1 MRRRRESRGG
11 GGGGGAPTPALTGR
25 ESLIR
30 LIGKRRRILPSH
42 QSLGFANRAAEGEGG
57 AGSRVNGVV
66 DCSGEDEAGVGNLD
80 MVDCPVCGKKID
92 GRDDKVNSHLDA
104 CLAKGSNR
112 KFMQSTLLQFRFD
125 PTRKEKDKYLED
137 SSCVGVDFIQKCAGD
152 SDTQSHGCVVAKGVS
167 AEDDADCTMDLN
179 SETCVPLFT
188 GNADVADVNGN
199 ICKSMGTPSVLP
211 NITTLDKDCS
221 MDEKSMSTIST
232 FIVGRRFA
240 DQVELK
246 QGDSIFLLRDPGNVK
261 DSNAIK
267 VLSADSECAKVLGF
281 LPRELS
287 KHLSP
292 LIEKYDLTFES
303 SRSVILSVTNLN
315 VRNVPYEWVRRKLS
329 HRVFSIKHHSLCNC
343 KFAMQSVLEV
353 EDMQTYP
360 PNSTK
365 YQLNF
370 QILVKEVLK
379 NHCHV
384 FTDEETL
391 FIDCFGSLS
400 DEGQRLFIRLYTRKG
415 PWFRMSEV
423 SYPEIVDCQQA
434 IEALVAKGFLY
445 SLDYK
450 KDPCNADLKEV
461 LDLLTVSEL
470 REIMKLKFSKLHKG
484 ISSKR
489 RNELIT
495 SLLSSYTDGVCPT
508 LPSLV
513 FSRTGT
519 CVRISQ
525 TADFLLWR
533 VQRLFFLNG
542 EQDLSAFLMV
552 DLGRV
557 KYPTYNC
564 TILNHLFS
572 SRGELLAYEEAIEV
586 AQLMDQSLDANDTE
600 MVMRCIG
607 TSDGRLTCERP
618 QSYHPNTIRTYRSF
632 FSAPWVYSK
641 VVTLGV
647 SFLERERRYDDAIKL
662 LKRLLG
668 DISSD
673 GRRGYWTLRLSIDL
687 EHMGHLNESLSVAEE
702 GLLDS
707 WVRAGSR
714 MALQRRVLRLA
725 KPPRRWKIPSFSQS
739 IKRKIKEVHI
749 IGRPLNCDLGMRNR
763 YYGEDGEQCSVE
775 ELVLQY
781 YAGEGGGWHG
791 VHTESGIWMTIF
803 GLLMWEIM
811 FADIPDVFHTK
822 FQIAPLDLE
831 TDYFYIAR
839 KSLIESHLER
849 IKGGMAEEI
858 LITSWESHFGTSCRG
873 VNWDQFSL
881 PDLRAAVTCVGGSC
895 LASLCRLLAQ
905 DYRSWSSGMPDLLL
919 WRFFGEYSGE
929 AKLVEVKGPRD
940 RLSEQQRAWLVLL
953 EDCGFTTEVCK
964 VSPEP

>member
-1 MRRRRESRGG
+1 MDFVLQLKSRHSKVRLDSKLRRSIFQSINSTSRNRDRSTSAFCRSEASSHMFGSATTMNWPSDEKRIDLTAPNSPSRWSPTTVISLQSGLIEPDGRNGGVQQLTPTNLGLTLCCCTVVIIAFFINSYAMPKYNEGEEKTDLACKFSLKTSCNNAIAVDAIKTRIHVMIFSDSFALIFDKPQIMLRREDENKLMCGSIKKESPVQLKQGVQFS
-11 GGGGGAPTPALTGR
+11 PADLF
-25 ESLIR
+25 SVLMPM
-30 LIGKRRRILPSH
+30 LRRCFISY
-42 QSLGFANRAAEGEGG
+42 
-57 AGSRVNGVV
+57 
-66 DCSGEDEAGVGNLD
+66 
-80 MVDCPVCGKKID
+80 
-92 GRDDKVNSHLDA
+92 A

-112 KFMQSTLLQFRFD
+112 NFTQSTLLQFRFD
-125 PTRKEKDKYLED
+125 PTRIEKDKYSED
-137 SSCVGVDFIQKCAGD
+137 SSCVGVDFIKKCVGD
-152 SDTQSHGCVVAKGVS
+152 SDMEHHGCVVAEV
-167 AEDDADCTMDLN
+167 
-179 SETCVPLFT
+179 
-188 GNADVADVNGN
+188 
-199 ICKSMGTPSVLP
+199 
-211 NITTLDKDCS
+211 DCS
-221 MDEKSMSTIST
+221 RDEKTIQASFSSNREIFCQEMT
-232 FIVGRRFA
+232 SNGKEFI
-240 DQVELK
+240 D
-246 QGDSIFLLRDPGNVK
+246 
-261 DSNAIK
+261 
-267 VLSADSECAKVLGF
+267 
-281 LPRELS
+281 
-287 KHLSP
+287 
-292 LIEKYDLTFES
+292 
-303 SRSVILSVTNLN
+303 
-315 VRNVPYEWVRRKLS
+315 EWR
-329 HRVFSIKHHSLCNC
+329 
-343 KFAMQSVLEV
+343 SVLEVV

-360 PNSTK
+360 PNTTK

-379 NHCHV
+379 NHCHL
-384 FTDEETL
+384 FTDEEKL
-391 FIDCFGSLS
+391 FIDCFSSLS

-434 IEALVAKGFLY
+434 IVALVAKGFFY

-450 KDPCNADLKEV
+450 KDPCNADMKEV

-470 REIMKLKFSKLHKG
+470 REIMKLTSSKLHRG

-495 SLLSSYTDGVCPT
+495 SLLSSYTDGMCPT

-533 VQRLFFLNG
+533 IQRLFFLNG

-564 TILNHLFS
+564 AISNHLFS

-586 AQLMDQSLDANDTE
+586 AQLMDEALDANDTE
-600 MVMRCIG
+600 MVMRCIE
-607 TSDGRLTCERP
+607 TSDGRLTCDGS
-618 QSYHPNTIRTYRSF
+618 QSFHPDAIRTFHLF
-632 FSAPWVYSK
+632 FSAPWIYSK

-647 SFLERERRYDDAIKL
+647 SFLERERRYDDAIRL
-662 LKRLLG
+662 LKHLLG

-687 EHMGHLNESLSVAEE
+687 EHIGHLNESLSVAEE

-725 KPPRRWKIPSFSQS
+725 KPPRRWKTPSFSQS

-749 IGRPLNCDLGMRNR
+749 VGRPLNCDLGMRNR
-763 YYGEDGEQCSVE
+763 YYGEDGEQCGVE

-811 FADIPDVFHTK
+811 FADIPDVFHTR

-831 TDYFYIAR
+831 TDNFYIAR

-873 VNWDQFSL
+873 VNWDRFSL

-905 DYRSWSSGMPDLLL
+905 DFRSWSSGMPDLLL

-940 RLSEQQRAWLVLL
+940 RLSEQQRAWLLLL